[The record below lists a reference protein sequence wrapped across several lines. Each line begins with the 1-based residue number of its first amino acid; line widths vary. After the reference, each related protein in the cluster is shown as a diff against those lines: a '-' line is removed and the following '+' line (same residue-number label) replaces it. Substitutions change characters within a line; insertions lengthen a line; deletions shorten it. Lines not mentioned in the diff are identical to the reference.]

1 MFQQLWLAVVVG
13 GMAMALAAGD
23 NRKGGRDFD
32 DIGSPALLHDE
43 GHINTY
49 LINIAPGMRMVCSSI
64 ETPTESL
71 VKGMAII
78 WLGVVGE
85 EGVKSDEGKSVF
97 HCLFLGIKITF

>member
-49 LINIAPGMRMVCSSI
+49 LINIAPGCAVALRHLLNPLS
-64 ETPTESL
+64 
-71 VKGMAII
+71 KG
-78 WLGVVGE
+78 WQ
-85 EGVKSDEGKSVF
+85 
-97 HCLFLGIKITF
+97 